1 MENNNDITSSSW
13 SLDIE
18 NVLESIRYNSYIMS
32 NKHKKNYIY
41 YKGQL
46 KYYRI
51 PVIIISGVNSVIAVG
66 LQPYLEQGIISGA
79 NCLLALLCGIIGSIE
94 LFLGLQTSMETE
106 LMASRNFYLLA
117 IDIYKTLTLDRERRN
132 CIGKEYLE
140 EKYGEYTKLY
150 GSAQIIRGKIDDKL
164 TNIPGCDDLELSSNS
179 SHDIEMPK
187 IENPSI
193 SNRLSL
199 QFNPNT
205 PIDIDK
211 QPTIK
216 NNKQISKSTD
226 KEVSLFVQS
235 VFNKKPEITS
245 TYEDETKQTIS
256 KSIDEEK
263 VISFNTNENLS
274 LDTIEEEENNDVK

>member
-1 MENNNDITSSSW
+1 MENNDYTSSSW
-13 SLDIE
+13 SDDIE
-18 NVLESIRYNSYIMS
+18 NVLEAIRYNSYIMS

-66 LQPYLEQGIISGA
+66 LQPYLEQGMISGT

-94 LFLGLQTSMETE
+94 LFLGLQSSMETE

-150 GSAQIIRGKIDDKL
+150 GNSQIIRGKIDDKL
-164 TNIPGCDDLELSSNS
+164 TNIPGCDYMDMELNSNYSS
-179 SHDIEMPK
+179 DIEMPK
-187 IENPSI
+187 IRNPSI
-193 SNRLSL
+193 SNKLSMSFSATKPVDIEKDRIKPVLKKSSFTPVKPPIHEEVKSQSPPVHEEVKSQSPPL
-199 QFNPNT
+199 Q
-205 PIDIDK
+205 
-211 QPTIK
+211 
-216 NNKQISKSTD
+216 
-226 KEVSLFVQS
+226 
-235 VFNKKPEITS
+235 
-245 TYEDETKQTIS
+245 
-256 KSIDEEK
+256 EEK
-263 VISFNTNENLS
+263 VTFTQANLGV
-274 LDTIEEEENNDVK
+274 IEEEI